1 MMGEVHVMDHPL
13 IEHKISYIRRKD
25 VGTKEF
31 REVVGEI
38 AQLMCYEATRD
49 LEMREVEIETPVAHT
64 VGRELDGKKLLDGGV
79 CDSIPIRKFQ
89 SMGYARNI
97 VVLTQYGGYRKQ
109 KSASLPL
116 IRARYHAYPR
126 FVEKMEDRHLRYN
139 DTLDLLNE
147 EEKKGNVLI
156 IRPKKP
162 VKISRLEKNVEKLQ
176 ALYDEGYADTA
187 GMIQDIRA
195 FLAG

>member
-64 VGRELDGKKLLDGGV
+64 VGGKLDGKKLAIVPILRAGIGMVDGMLALIPAAKVGHIGLYRDPETLEPVEYYCKLPADCEERRVFVVDPMLATGGSSTAAIRMLKEKGV
-79 CDSIPIRKFQ
+79 
-89 SMGYARNI
+89 
-97 VVLTQYGGYRKQ
+97 
-109 KSASLPL
+109 
-116 IRARYHAYPR
+116 
-126 FVEKMEDRHLRYN
+126 
-139 DTLDLLNE
+139 
-147 EEKKGNVLI
+147 
-156 IRPKKP
+156 
-162 VKISRLEKNVEKLQ
+162 
-176 ALYDEGYADTA
+176 
-187 GMIQDIRA
+187 
-195 FLAG
+195 